1 MIVHLNSLK
10 FDVVAGGAGA
20 LLLRKDAASLADPE
34 AVAFAMI
41 PTAGQTLTVTAD
53 FAVSDPEGPGT
64 TPTAWIRAR
73 ALDPA
78 RAVLGHVRE
87 QQIALPPGGGNT
99 GPVQMTLHQPA
110 FHQKGVGRY
119 DVLWTWEVRVAGSG
133 DWIVFQQT
141 HHLTFITLDVPGD
154 PWTQAPNP
162 IPGRSWPWTRALEAA
177 CSWASAVKPGKNL
190 NTARKKVS
198 KRVEA
203 AVYALGETGLIQYA
217 PEAKLV
223 GGEDPGRY
231 DASTFLHVVEGT
243 AGSLPLLMNCTD
255 CAVTVAVFAN
265 LLGAG
270 LSLLEVDREP
280 GNLHVNDVNLI
291 GNKIFSSM
299 FEYHA
304 IAVRGLDSSA
314 QVFDATLQLD
324 WDVTAAGQDFKLTQ
338 GRRRGPKADTGG
350 SGYLQRL
357 LERGRSQWAEF
368 TLDPSSMP
376 DL

>member
-1 MIVHLNSLK
+1 MIVQLNSLK

-20 LLLRKDAASLADPE
+20 LLLRKDAATLADPE

-53 FAVSDPEGPGT
+53 FTVSDPEGPGT

-87 QQIALPPGGGNT
+87 QQITLPPAGGNT
-99 GPVQMTLHQPA
+99 GPVQMTLDQPA

-119 DVLWTWEVRVAGSG
+119 DVLWTWQVRVEGSG
-133 DWIVFQQT
+133 DWILFQQT
-141 HHLTFITLDVPGD
+141 QHLAFIILDVPGD
-154 PWTQAPNP
+154 PWTQAPSP

-190 NTARKKVS
+190 NTARKKVA

-203 AVYALGETGLIQYA
+203 AVHALGATGLIQYHQDA
-217 PEAKLV
+217 DLV
-223 GGEDPGRY
+223 DGQDPGRY
-231 DASTFLHVVEGT
+231 RASRFLDVVEGT
-243 AGSLPLLMNCTD
+243 ADSLPQLMNCED

-270 LSLLEVDREP
+270 LSLLKVEREP
-280 GNLHVNDVNLI
+280 GNLHVNDVKLL
-291 GNKIFSSM
+291 GNKNFSSM
-299 FEYHA
+299 FDYHD

-314 QVFDATLQLD
+314 QVFDATLQPD
-324 WDVTAAGQDFKLTQ
+324 WDVTAGQDFKLTQ
-338 GRRRGPKADTGG
+338 GRRRGPQADTGG
-350 SGYLQRL
+350 TGYLQRL
-357 LERGRSQWAEF
+357 LEPGHSQWGDF
-368 TLDPSSMP
+368 TLDPFSMP